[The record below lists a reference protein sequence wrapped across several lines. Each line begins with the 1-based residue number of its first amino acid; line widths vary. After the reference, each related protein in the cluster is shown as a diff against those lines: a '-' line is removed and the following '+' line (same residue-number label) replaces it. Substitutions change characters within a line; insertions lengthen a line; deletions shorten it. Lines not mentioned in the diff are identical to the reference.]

1 MKHLQKSFTVA
12 RIESGKLIANKQAIA
27 ADVAMMKDGD
37 VSVSIEPY
45 KRLKTWEQLKAFHGP
60 ILQQIQA
67 DVQNREGVFKSL
79 DRIKDELK
87 NKFLTKEKKYWSDG
101 SPVLLQIAHPEKKGV
116 TMTWHFEET
125 PSLADL
131 TVEEMNGFISEIL
144 EFYLHEQGLDI
155 QIDSPER
162 T

>member
-1 MKHLQKSFTVA
+1 MKHLQKSFTIA
-12 RIESGKLIANKQAIA
+12 RIESGKLIANKAAIA
-27 ADVAMMKDGD
+27 KDVAKMKDGE
-37 VSVSIEPY
+37 VGVTIEPY

-67 DVQNREGVFKSL
+67 DVQEREGVFKSL

-87 NKFLTKEKKYWSDG
+87 NKFLDKEKKYWSDG

-116 TMTWHFEET
+116 SMTWHMEEV

-131 TVEEMNGFISEIL
+131 TVEQMNSFISEIL
-144 EFYLHEQGLDI
+144 EFYLHEQGLSI
-155 QIDSPER
+155 ELGSQ
-162 T
+162 

>member
-1 MKHLQKSFTVA
+1 MKYLSKSFTIA
-12 RIESGKLIANKQAIA
+12 RIESGKLIANKEAIA
-27 ADVAMMKDGD
+27 ADVAKMKDGE
-37 VSVSIEPY
+37 VGITIEPY

-67 DVQNREGVFKSL
+67 DVQEREGVFKSL

-101 SPVLLQIAHPEKKGV
+101 SPVLLQISHPEKKGV
-116 TMTWHFEET
+116 TMTWHMEEV

-131 TVEEMNGFISEIL
+131 TVDRMNSFISEIL
-144 EFYLHEQGLDI
+144 EFYLHDQGLSI
-155 QIDSPER
+155 ELGYQ
-162 T
+162 